1 MVHDINIPFVL
12 ASNLFVIKW
21 LNILKYIYMKEN
33 QRFRNVITSLKEN
46 KRVRNQQDFVER
58 IGSDKTTIS
67 QIVNNK
73 IMIPNNLFAK
83 IKEAFPDVSIEWIK
97 SGDGELFNSPV
108 VQTNQ
113 NGDNIHGQSV
123 TVNKSETEKL
133 LEALDKCHELLKKKD
148 EQIDKLL
155 NILSKSR

>member
-1 MVHDINIPFVL
+1 ME
-12 ASNLFVIKW
+12 
-21 LNILKYIYMKEN
+21 EN

-83 IKEAFPDVSIEWIK
+83 IKEAFPGSNLEMANCLIAP
-97 SGDGELFNSPV
+97 LFKPIRMGIISM
-108 VQTNQ
+108 
-113 NGDNIHGQSV
+113 D
-123 TVNKSETEKL
+123 
-133 LEALDKCHELLKKKD
+133 
-148 EQIDKLL
+148 
-155 NILSKSR
+155 SR

>member
-1 MVHDINIPFVL
+1 ME
-12 ASNLFVIKW
+12 
-21 LNILKYIYMKEN
+21 EN
-33 QRFRNVITSLKEN
+33 QIFRNVINSLKEN

-83 IKEAFPDVSIEWIK
+83 IKEAFPEVSIEWIK

-123 TVNKSETEKL
+123 TVN
-133 LEALDKCHELLKKKD
+133 
-148 EQIDKLL
+148 
-155 NILSKSR
+155 